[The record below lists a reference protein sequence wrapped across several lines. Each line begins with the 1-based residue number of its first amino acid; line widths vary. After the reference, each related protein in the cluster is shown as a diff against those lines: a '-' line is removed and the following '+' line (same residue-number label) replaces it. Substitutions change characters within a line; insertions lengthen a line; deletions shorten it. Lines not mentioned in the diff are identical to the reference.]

1 MRRFL
6 PPFLVALT
14 VVAGLVWAFWPRP
27 LTVEV
32 ARVARRP
39 LAVQIEEEGTARISE
54 VFTVSAPIGGK
65 LTRISLDPGDPV
77 MARETV
83 VAQIG
88 PVVAALLDDR
98 ARAVAQ
104 AGLDAAKAAVD
115 LARAQL
121 VQAEAT
127 RDFARIEAERAR
139 ALFARQAVSQ
149 QARDA
154 AALAERSAEAG
165 LASAVANLA
174 VRERER
180 DSAQAVLAGG
190 AEGAPGGCCLRLTA
204 PVSGRVLR
212 VLTEDEQ
219 VVQPGTPLIEIGNPG
234 KLEITVDLLSRD
246 AVRLVPGALAEIADW
261 GGPPLAARVER
272 VDPAAETRVSA
283 LGIEEQRVEV
293 ILRLSGPRSDW
304 QGLGHG
310 FRVVARIDVWQ
321 AEDVLTVPVGAL
333 FRDGSDWATF
343 VAQDGRAAL
352 RRLRLGERNAT
363 HAQVLD
369 GLAEGERAIMHP
381 PDTLAEQ
388 GRVTAMELDG

>member
-6 PPFLVALT
+6 PPLVIALA

-32 ARVARRP
+32 AQVMRQP

-54 VFTVSAPIGGK
+54 VFTLSAPIGGK

-77 MARETV
+77 MERETV

-88 PVVAALLDDR
+88 PVVPALLDDR

-115 LARAQL
+115 LAQAQL
-121 VQAEAT
+121 AQAEAS
-127 RDFARIEAERAR
+127 RDFARTEANRAR
-139 ALFARQAVSQ
+139 ALFDRQTVSQ

-154 AALAERSAEAG
+154 ALLAEASAEAA
-165 LASAVANLA
+165 LASAEANLA

-180 DSAQAVLAGG
+180 DSAQAVLEGG
-190 AEGAPGGCCLRLTA
+190 GEGGLGGCCVRLTA

-246 AVRLVPGALAEIADW
+246 AVRLAPGAAAEIVDW
-261 GGPPLAARVER
+261 GGPPLAARVAR
-272 VDPAAETRVSA
+272 IDPAAETKVSA

-293 ILRLSGPRSDW
+293 VLRLSGPRSDW

-310 FRVVARIDVWQ
+310 FRVVARIDVWRAQ
-321 AEDVLTVPVGAL
+321 DVLTVPVGAL
-333 FRDGSDWATF
+333 FRDGSDWAAF
-343 VAQDGRAAL
+343 SMQEGRAVL
-352 RRLRLGERNAT
+352 RRLQLGERNAAF
-363 HAQVLD
+363 AQVLD
-369 GLAEGERAIMHP
+369 GLTEGETVIVHP
-381 PDTLAEQ
+381 PDTLVEE
-388 GRVTAMELDG
+388 GRVVAAELGG